1 VSRPPGSVADIAKRV
16 SPSVVQIDV
25 RGATEAGTGSGVVIS
40 KQGYILTNNHVVSV
54 AAAKG
59 GSIRVV
65 FSNETIDNATLVG
78 RDPTTDLAVI
88 KVSHTPL
95 TVAALGRSS
104 TVAVGDP
111 VMAIGSPLG
120 LQGTVTTGIV
130 SALNRAVHV
139 DGDGSDTNAV
149 IDAIQTDAAINPG
162 NSGGALVNSAG
173 AVVGIPS
180 AIASLGATSGGQS
193 GSIGLG
199 FAIPIDEARTIATE
213 LIKTGKAVHASLG
226 LTSRSVTDG
235 VRLGAYVLQINPGGP
250 AAKAG
255 LKVGDVVKLAG
266 GRLIETADDLT
277 LVVGQHKPGDK
288 ISVRFV
294 RGAKEHTVTVVLGPD
309 S

>member
-1 VSRPPGSVADIAKRV
+1 
-16 SPSVVQIDV
+16 
-25 RGATEAGTGSGVVIS
+25 
-40 KQGYILTNNHVVSV
+40 
-54 AAAKG
+54 
-59 GSIRVV
+59 
-65 FSNETIDNATLVG
+65 
-78 RDPTTDLAVI
+78 
-88 KVSHTPL
+88 
-95 TVAALGRSS
+95 
-104 TVAVGDP
+104 
-111 VMAIGSPLG
+111 
-120 LQGTVTTGIV
+120 
-130 SALNRAVHV
+130 VHV

-162 NSGGALVNSAG
+162 NSGGALVNAAG

-180 AIASLGATSGGQS
+180 AIASLGSTSGGQS

-288 ISVRFV
+288 ITIRFV
-294 RGAKEHTVTVVLGPD
+294 RGAKEHNVTVVLGPD